1 MRVFF
6 FACVAAIVIATGGA
20 IVLDAIQKDADVAFT
35 TSGVRI

>member
-6 FACVAAIVIATGGA
+6 FACLAAIVIATGGA

-35 TSGVRI
+35 TSGARI